1 MAKFYLDTR
10 RWKSKLMGTMGDK
23 NAASEQKM
31 DLSWFKH
38 YPEEANEFLQVTET
52 LAQCVSDFAG
62 TTSVND

>member
-1 MAKFYLDTR
+1 
-10 RWKSKLMGTMGDK
+10 MGDK